1 MPQAE
6 DQLPDDESK
15 TQRKKDMLALQDLGK
30 TLIGLSATQLAQ
42 IPLPPELLE
51 LIRVAHTLK
60 THESKRRHLQYI
72 GKRMRHV
79 DADEIKKA
87 LLNVQ
92 MGNARQTDK
101 FHHVEEWRER
111 LIEEGDKGLQE
122 LMAAYPELDRQQV
135 RQLIRKAQHDRK
147 TEKKTGGE
155 LELFRFLREIIKS

>member
-79 DADEIKKA
+79 DAEEIKKA
-87 LLNVQ
+87 LMNVQ
-92 MGNARQTDK
+92 MGNARQTDQ

-122 LMAAYPELDRQQV
+122 LMAAYPEIDRQQV

>member
-79 DADEIKKA
+79 DAEEIKKA

-92 MGNARQTDK
+92 MGNARQTET

-111 LIEEGDKGLQE
+111 LIEQGDAGLQE
-122 LMAAYPELDRQQV
+122 LMKEYPDLDRQQV